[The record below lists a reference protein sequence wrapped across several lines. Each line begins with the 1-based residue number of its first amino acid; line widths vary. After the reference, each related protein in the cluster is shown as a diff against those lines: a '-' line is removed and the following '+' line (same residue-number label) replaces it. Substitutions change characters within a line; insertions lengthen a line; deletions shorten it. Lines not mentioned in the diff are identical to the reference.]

1 MIFSF
6 QETCLTFCAIVRWLL
21 PHFSGDKLEE
31 KLLYYIRVNMVIK
44 GEFSQ
49 KHNLFRNSPLIS
61 YTHNGDVTH

>member
-1 MIFSF
+1 
-6 QETCLTFCAIVRWLL
+6 
-21 PHFSGDKLEE
+21 
-31 KLLYYIRVNMVIK
+31 MVIK